1 MYYVWAILIV
11 SLGSIVSA
19 DLASLRRFAQ
29 GGPPP
34 PAGARQVAGGGPAR
48 QVAASGARS
57 GPHPAGARQVAGSG
71 LNRLPSS
78 PPVVGSS
85 DTRPSS
91 IEVTSAPAPRQD
103 AGVFFPFGS
112 KVIKHVAL
120 PKVPAVKSNATP
132 LPTPEHSTL
141 MKVLDQSGPESS
153 GVSGPEIVAADLVRI
168 PKNQAMNLF
177 QLQTPPGVP
186 NAPLVQQ
193 TLPTQLESLPVQPA
207 FARIPK
213 LQPSNPVPSTPPQP
227 QVHHVE
233 PENKFQPDESLF
245 APDNA
250 EVFSNPPQL
259 SDEELELEAA
269 VSMIRNNW
277 HFVKSGGRLII
288 SHKDDDLII
297 IAKDSLFRREA

>member
-1 MYYVWAILIV
+1 MV

-34 PAGARQVAGGGPAR
+34 PAGARQVAGGGPPPAGAR
-48 QVAASGARS
+48 QVAASRAQG
-57 GPHPAGARQVAGSG
+57 GPHPAGARQVASSG
-71 LNRLPSS
+71 LN
-78 PPVVGSS
+78 PPVGGSS
-85 DTRPSS
+85 DTRPS
-91 IEVTSAPAPRQD
+91 IEVTAVPAPRQD

-177 QLQTPPGVP
+177 QLQTPPVVP

>member
-1 MYYVWAILIV
+1 MV

-34 PAGARQVAGGGPAR
+34 PAGARQVAGGGPPPAGAR
-48 QVAASGARS
+48 QVATSGAQGG

-85 DTRPSS
+85 DTRPS

-177 QLQTPPGVP
+177 QLQTAPVAPI
-186 NAPLVQQ
+186 APLVQQ